1 MTLPVVREVANLE
14 RYSLARAN
22 AGTYLNVAVGTRL
35 TLQSNEGQGVT
46 QLPKDSAQWIN
57 LLTGPLTW
65 LIQQH
70 SALSVVIGDH
80 LSANPVFLRL
90 PSVDLAKIIRV
101 TSIDQL
107 DEFAQVLEYEHAH
120 PFDLTNFEVPLWRIL
135 AVHVKENDSFYLIY
149 VFMHAIG
156 DGRSAMSLSEQ
167 LVEQLNIHAA
177 KPTPID
183 GKPSLPTVVTS
194 PNDPLPLPM
203 EKRVNCDP
211 NLFTLIK
218 EATLSLLLPAFVKK
232 GFDPKYW
239 SGEID
244 ATLEAPH
251 DTRVGIWRLSKEET
265 VQLTQASKAHK
276 TTIQSIL
283 FTASCFAIKA
293 VFLSKVEEESKPTT
307 TKDRLSYATPVALRP
322 LISPPIAPQDQG
334 NYTSELVTKN
344 IQVDLDTG
352 FWDLTKSYREQI
364 IQGTTTPKGV
374 RGMLE
379 HAGLLKYLPSQPGGW
394 EDFLRGQVAQ
404 EQHGRLATL
413 KLSNIGKAWDQPS
426 SESVAFKVEEGIFS
440 QSSGLTSSAFTLNA
454 ATANGV
460 LSMIATWQKATFTSC
475 DRAHLY
481 MAEFKRILLEATEP
495 ERKDYRFQE
504 TLLSHDV
511 KSL

>member
-1 MTLPVVREVANLE
+1 MTLPVIREVYNLE

-35 TLQSNEGQGVT
+35 TLQSKEG
-46 QLPKDSAQWIN
+46 QLPKDFAQWLD

-80 LSANPVFLRL
+80 LSANPMFLRL

-101 TSIDQL
+101 TSINKL

-120 PFDLTNFEVPLWRIL
+120 PFDLTDFEIPLWRI
-135 AVHVKENDSFYLIY
+135 AVVHVKEDDSFYLIY

-177 KPTPID
+177 KPTSLD

-203 EKRVNCDP
+203 EERVNCDP
-211 NLFTLIK
+211 RLFTLVK
-218 EATLSLLLPAFVKK
+218 EAILSLLLPAFVKK
-232 GFDPKYW
+232 AIEPKYW
-239 SGEID
+239 SGEVD

-251 DTRVGIWRLSKEET
+251 DTRVGMWCLSKEET
-265 VQLTQASKAHK
+265 AQLTQASKAHK

-283 FTASCFAIKA
+283 FTASCFAIKS
-293 VFLSKVEEESKPTT
+293 VFLSKVEGSKATT
-307 TKDRLSYATPVALRP
+307 TKDKLSYATPVALRP
-322 LISPPIAPQDQG
+322 LISPPISPQDQG

-344 IQVDLDTG
+344 IQIDLDTG

-364 IQGTTTPKGV
+364 IKGTKTPEGV
-374 RGMLE
+374 RGMVE
-379 HAGLLKYLPSQPGGW
+379 HAGLLKYLPNQPGGW
-394 EDFLRGQVAQ
+394 EDFLRGQVTK
-404 EQHGRLATL
+404 EQHGRMATL
-413 KLSNIGKAWDQPS
+413 KLSNVGKAWDQPS
-426 SESVAFKVEEGIFS
+426 PESVAFKVEEGIFS

-460 LSMIATWQKATFTSC
+460 LSMIGTWQKTTFTSC

-495 ERKDYRFQE
+495 GRKDYRFQE
-504 TLLSHDV
+504 TLLPLHGV
-511 KSL
+511 KSSVV